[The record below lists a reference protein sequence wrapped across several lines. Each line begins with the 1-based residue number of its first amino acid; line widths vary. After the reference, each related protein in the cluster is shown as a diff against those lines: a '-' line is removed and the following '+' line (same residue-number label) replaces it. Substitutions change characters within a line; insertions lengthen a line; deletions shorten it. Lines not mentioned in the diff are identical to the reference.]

1 MKTII
6 GWRQTS
12 AAYPTSPQG
21 ISRGSS
27 SDHQT
32 RTRPCSDSPV
42 ARRTTASATW
52 SSSNS
57 RDGAPRVFL
66 SGPSGGPG
74 RYTKPAM
81 TRVTGVRLRPGV
93 GYLLRRRPMCALVN
107 RRVRCPAP
115 ELVRQM
121 AGAQRLDGTSLG
133 PRAVGRRQLE
143 RLMRVWVGVSPKRLA
158 RMARFQSLRG
168 NVADGPPKD
177 WTQMAAESYA
187 GQSHLIY
194 EFAEFAGA
202 CPRRFYAGQS
212 ADASPARCG

>member
-66 SGPSGGPG
+66 SGPSGGAG
-74 RYTKPAM
+74 RPPKPAEA
-81 TRVTGVRLRPGV
+81 RGHRGGLR
-93 GYLLRRRPMCALVN
+93 
-107 RRVRCPAP
+107 
-115 ELVRQM
+115 
-121 AGAQRLDGTSLG
+121 AGGG
-133 PRAVGRRQLE
+133 GE
-143 RLMRVWVGVSPKRLA
+143 RG
-158 RMARFQSLRG
+158 G
-168 NVADGPPKD
+168 GG
-177 WTQMAAESYA
+177 E
-187 GQSHLIY
+187 
-194 EFAEFAGA
+194 
-202 CPRRFYAGQS
+202 
-212 ADASPARCG
+212 